1 MSANWY
7 VLSLFGSDQLGI
19 VAKTTQCLYQLDA
32 NLSET
37 NMSRLGDYFTIIMF
51 LQYDGDINKLTKH
64 FETFTKEMN
73 LKFHFDKIDQHQ
85 HIQLV
90 PNIRI
95 SCYSSDRTGLI
106 AQVSQELV
114 NQQVNILN
122 VQSDVSGSGD
132 EMVFIMIIEGIIE
145 NIDDKLTQATANLKQ
160 VGIDINIEPID
171 TLVG

>member
-19 VAKTTQCLYQLDA
+19 VAKTTQCLYKLNA

-37 NMSRLGDYFTIIMF
+37 NMSRLGDYFTMIMF
-51 LQYDGDINKLTKH
+51 LQYDGDIDQLTKH
-64 FETFTKEMN
+64 FETFTTEMN
-73 LKFHFDKIDQHQ
+73 LKFHFDQIDQHQ
-85 HIQLV
+85 HTQLI
-90 PNIRI
+90 PNIRV
-95 SCYSSDRTGLI
+95 SCYSNDRTGLI

-114 NQQVNILN
+114 NQQVNIIN

-145 NIDDKLTQATANLKQ
+145 NINDKLTQATANLKQ
-160 VGIDINIEPID
+160 VGIDINIEPIE